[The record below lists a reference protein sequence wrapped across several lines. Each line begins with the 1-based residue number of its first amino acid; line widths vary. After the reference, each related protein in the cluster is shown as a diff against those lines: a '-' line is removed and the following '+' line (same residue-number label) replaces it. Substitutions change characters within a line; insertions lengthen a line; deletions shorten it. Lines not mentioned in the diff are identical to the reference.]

1 MKYIKTNLF
10 SVLTLFSSILV
21 SHNSSAHVIVAQRG
35 TLNILNNGVFM
46 VLSLPISAFEGVD
59 DDNDGKL
66 SKIEFTKHRSVI
78 TNVIHEKVVL
88 KDKNRKLVLE
98 DMMLSPVTSHQSPQ
112 DPVSQLVVMG
122 RYNLTDLLSPLEYT
136 IELFGTTPAEQVLD
150 VVATRKSDNQK
161 RKIKLTPKNSSV
173 SIF

>member
-1 MKYIKTNLF
+1 MKYIKKNLM
-10 SVLTLFSSILV
+10 SVVTLLSSILL
-21 SHNSSAHVIVAQRG
+21 SQYASAHVMVSQRG
-35 TLNILNNGVFM
+35 TLNIIDNGVFM
-46 VLSLPISAFEGVD
+46 VLSLPITAFEGID

-66 SKIEFTKHRSVI
+66 SNTEFTKHRSVI

-98 DMMLSPVTSHQSPQ
+98 DMILSPVTSHESPKA
-112 DPVSQLVVMG
+112 PVSQLVVMG

-136 IELFGTTPAEQVLD
+136 IDLFGTTPAEQVLD
-150 VVATRKSDNQK
+150 VVATRKSDNK
-161 RKIKLTPKNSSV
+161 KIKIKLTPKDSSI